1 MTSLEEINRIDLP
14 MECIIPKEESR
25 KFSGGHNTN
34 PEYGE
39 HNLGKNP
46 RTFETI
52 GKFIGF
58 LKDRIH
64 FPKYGIPY

>member
-1 MTSLEEINRIDLP
+1 MISLEEINTIDLP
-14 MECIIPKEESR
+14 MELIIPKEESR
-25 KFSGGHNTN
+25 KFSAGHNTN
-34 PEYGE
+34 SEYGE
-39 HNLGKNP
+39 HNLGKNL

-58 LKDRIH
+58 LKNRIR